1 MRKHICWALA
11 LLTLTLLANCSTVQ
25 RAGPSMIPS
34 EQLHAAPPADVQALW
49 EKAEQQQRAGNSSA
63 AISLWEQI
71 ARSYPNNAI
80 AARAFYRAG
89 DAYLREGQVDRSL
102 QYFDYVL
109 YAYPQWNE
117 VDLARVGQL
126 RAWWLQGNRKR
137 VEKEAAA
144 IWETSPSNQEVRFQL
159 AQLMVNVCAADDEI
173 ESGFGWAATGFA
185 AAATDQQKKSLTQ
198 ATVSLLGK
206 ANEKTVQKLL
216 QTNPNEFMRL
226 FLEYRLA
233 QIKLEKQPSDANREA
248 LYALLQKNP
257 RHPLAMEIQ
266 TTLRGTAPEVALPLN
281 ANRIGVLIPLNGTY
295 QTYGNNVLRGVS
307 LAEHNWNR
315 SHPDQQVTVIVKDT
329 QAEPELS
336 RKSFEDL
343 AKNEGVLAIIGPL
356 GVKPAQAVFPL
367 ANKWNVPLLAL
378 SQKDEESGNNPYV
391 LHAFIDNRDMVEDLV
406 RFCREKYGY
415 SKFATLYPNDR
426 YGQRLSKDFAAAVQ
440 AKGGS
445 LLASVP
451 YEANTTDFKGPIQK
465 LMDIAK
471 KNSPPAGVDVTPFE
485 ALFIPDQAQT
495 VALIAPQLPYNN
507 VVGVTLLGTNL
518 WGETPLA
525 QVGGAFVENAVYAT
539 PFFAEAQS
547 GEVQSFAQEYTH
559 FYGTAPTYLDAQA
572 YDAMML
578 LLNAR
583 STLGS
588 SSIQRSA
595 VLEKLLGTHDYRGVT
610 GTSSFTPDGRMQKSY
625 LVLQIKNG
633 KTVQIS
639 P

>member
-1 MRKHICWALA
+1 MRTSICWALA
-11 LLTLTLLANCSTVQ
+11 LLTLTLLANCATVQ
-25 RAGPSMIPS
+25 RSGPSMVPS
-34 EQLHAAPPADVQALW
+34 EQLHAAPPADAQALW
-49 EKAEQQQRAGNSSA
+49 EKAEQQQRAGNTTA
-63 AISLWEQI
+63 ALSLWEQI

-89 DAYLREGQVDRSL
+89 DTYLREGQADRSL

-109 YAYPQWNE
+109 YAYPQWNQI
-117 VDLARVGQL
+117 DLARVGQL
-126 RAWWLQGNRKR
+126 RAWWLQGNRKK

-144 IWETSPSNQEVRFQL
+144 IWATSPSNQEVRFQL
-159 AQLMVNVCAADDEI
+159 AQLMVNVSAADNQI
-173 ESGFGWAATGFA
+173 EKGFEWATTGFA
-185 AAATDQQKKSLTQ
+185 AAATDQQKKSLAQ
-198 ATVSLLGK
+198 ATLSLLGK
-206 ANEKTVQKLL
+206 ANEKTVEKLL
-216 QTNPNEFMRL
+216 QTNPNEFMKL

-266 TTLRGTAPEVALPLN
+266 TTLRGTAPEVTLPLN
-281 ANRIGVLIPLNGTY
+281 ANRIGILVPLNGTY
-295 QTYGNNVLRGVS
+295 QTYGNNVLRGVT
-307 LAEHNWNR
+307 LAEHNWNQ
-315 SHPDQQVTVIVKDT
+315 SHPDQQVALIVKDT

-336 RKSFEDL
+336 RKSFEEL

-356 GVKPAQAVFPL
+356 GVKPGQAVFSL

-391 LHAFIDNRDMVEDLV
+391 LHTFIDNRDLVEHLV
-406 RFCREKYGY
+406 GFCREKYGY
-415 SKFATLYPNDR
+415 TKFAALYPNDR

-440 AKGGS
+440 AKGGT
-445 LLASVP
+445 LLASVS
-451 YEANTTDFKGPIQK
+451 YEANTTDFKGSIQK
-465 LMDIAK
+465 LMDMAK

-485 ALFIPDQAQT
+485 VLFIPDQSQT

-525 QVGGAFVENAVYAT
+525 QVGGAFMENAVYAT

-547 GEVQSFAQEYTH
+547 AEVQSFSQQYAQ

-583 STLGS
+583 SSLGS
-588 SSIQRSA
+588 ASLQRSA
-595 VLEKLLGTHDYRGVT
+595 VLEQLLGTHNYKGVT
-610 GTSSFTPDGRMQKSY
+610 GTSSFTPDGRMQKSF

>member
-1 MRKHICWALA
+1 MRANACRALA
-11 LLTLTLLANCSTVQ
+11 LLVVTLLANCSTVQ
-25 RAGPSMIPS
+25 RSGPSMIS
-34 EQLHAAPPADVQALW
+34 YEQLHAAPPADAQTLW

-117 VDLARVGQL
+117 IDLARVGQL
-126 RAWWLQGNRKR
+126 RAWWLQGNRRK

-144 IWETSPSNQEVRFQL
+144 IWATSPSNQEVRFQL
-159 AQLMVNVCAADDEI
+159 AQLMVDVCAADNQI
-173 ESGFGWAATGFA
+173 EQGFEWATTGFA
-185 AAATDQQKKSLTQ
+185 AAATDQQEQSLAK

-206 ANEKTVQKLL
+206 AGERTVEKLL
-216 QTNPNEFMRL
+216 QTNPNEFMIL

-233 QIKLEKQPSDANREA
+233 QSKLEQQPSDANREA

-266 TTLRGTAPEVALPLN
+266 ATLRGTAPEVVLPLN
-281 ANRIGVLIPLNGTY
+281 ANRIGVLIPLSGTY
-295 QTYGNNVLRGVS
+295 QAYGNNVLRGVT
-307 LAEHNWNR
+307 LAEQNWNR
-315 SHPDQQVTVIVKDT
+315 LHPDRQVTLVVKDT

-336 RKSFEDL
+336 RKAFEDL
-343 AKNEGVLAIIGPL
+343 ARNEGVVAIIGPL
-356 GVKPAQAVFPL
+356 GVKPVQAVFPL
-367 ANKWNVPLLAL
+367 ANKWNVPILAL
-378 SQKDEESGNNPYV
+378 SQKDEESGNSPYV

-406 RFCREKYGY
+406 RFSREKYGY
-415 SKFATLYPNDR
+415 TKFATLYPNDR
-426 YGQRLSKDFAAAVQ
+426 YGQRLSKTFATAVQ
-440 AKGGS
+440 AEGGT
-445 LLASVP
+445 LLASVS
-451 YEANTTDFKGPIQK
+451 YEANTTDFKEPIQR
-465 LMDIAK
+465 LMEMAK
-471 KNSPPAGVDVTPFE
+471 KNSPPAGIDVTPFE

-507 VVGVTLLGTNL
+507 VVGATLLGTNL
-518 WGETPLA
+518 WDETSLA
-525 QVGGAFVENAVYAT
+525 QVGGAFVENAVYVT
-539 PFFAEAQS
+539 PFFAETQS
-547 GEVQSFAQEYTH
+547 GEVQSFIQEYAR

-578 LLNAR
+578 LLNAW
-583 STLGS
+583 SKLPLS
-588 SSIQRSA
+588 SVQRNA
-595 VLEKLLGTHDYRGVT
+595 VLEKLLGTHDYKGVMGPT
-610 GTSSFTPDGRMQKSY
+610 SFTPDGRMQKNY

-633 KTVQIS
+633 KAVQIS